1 VRGEARCINGL
12 GEIALDRSDLDGARR
27 HYEQAL
33 ALYQAI
39 PDPYSAGW
47 TLVSLARL
55 DPPGS
60 ERARHWSAAREAWTS
75 TGREDLVESVS
86 AEFE

>member
-1 VRGEARCINGL
+1 MVEKELKTGTL
-12 GEIALDRSDLDGARR
+12 GDIALDQADLDGARR

-47 TLVSLARL
+47 TLISLARL
-55 DPPGS
+55 DPPVLQS
-60 ERARHWSAAREAWTS
+60 RFVT
-75 TGREDLVESVS
+75 
-86 AEFE
+86 

>member
-1 VRGEARCINGL
+1 VRGEARSINGL
-12 GEIALDRSDLDGARR
+12 ADIALDRSDLDGARR

-39 PDPYSAGW
+39 PDPYAAGW
-47 TLVSLARL
+47 TLISLARL
-55 DPPGS
+55 HLAGS
-60 ERARHWSAAREAWTS
+60 ERARHWVAARQAWTS
-75 TGREDLVESVS
+75 IGREDLIESVS

>member
-1 VRGEARCINGL
+1 MRGEARCINGL
-12 GEIALDRSDLDGARR
+12 GDIALDRTDPDGARSW
-27 HYEQAL
+27 YEQAL
-33 ALYQAI
+33 RLYQAI

-47 TLVSLARL
+47 TLISLARL

-60 ERARHWSAAREAWTS
+60 ERTRHWSAARQAWAS